1 MPVIDE
7 DVLRELMHRSTDDLH
22 APAGV
27 AAGIVTR
34 HRRHRRR
41 VQALGVAA
49 TGVAAA
55 AALGLAASGAV
66 RPPASHASHAGRAVP
81 LPVIRLTAAQQALYK
96 LSRAAGAAAAPAG
109 RYAVVTLTEDG
120 VKTTRV
126 IDSVTGN
133 TWIYQLVGGVPKT
146 WPEFAAGS
154 PSQARTDALP
164 TDLTALRAALI
175 AQARADQAIAMKDA
189 IAGLRA
195 REPKASAQQ
204 LAQQAARQQ
213 VTQTDDDMV
222 FEQATD
228 ALWNPLVSPAQRA
241 AIYKVLAATPG
252 VVVNSSARDSTGRP
266 AIEISRLTSNG
277 FDIPE
282 TFQDPGTG
290 AVLETAFSYPAR
302 AGQVKTQDGSD
313 VYLSVTR
320 TDAPPTAN
328 PYGR

>member
-22 APAGV
+22 APPGV
-27 AAGIVTR
+27 AASIVSR

-41 VQALGVAA
+41 VQVLGIAA
-49 TGVAAA
+49 TGVAAGT
-55 AALGLAASGAV
+55 ALGLAASGAA
-66 RPPASHASHAGRAVP
+66 RSPAAHRAGPAVH

-96 LSRAAGAAAAPAG
+96 LSRAASAAAAPAG

-154 PSQARTDALP
+154 TTQAQTDAMP

-175 AQARADQAIAMKDA
+175 AQAKQDQATAIKAA
-189 IAGLRA
+189 IAGLKV

-204 LAQQAARQQ
+204 IAQQAARQQ
-213 VTQTDDDMV
+213 TVQTDDDMV

-228 ALWNPLVSPAQRA
+228 ALWNPLVSPALRA

-252 VVVNSSARDSTGRP
+252 VLVNSSAHDSTGRP

-290 AVLETAFSYPAR
+290 GVLETAFSYPAH

-320 TDAPPTAN
+320 TDTPPTTN

>member
-41 VQALGVAA
+41 VQVLGIAA

-55 AALGLAASGAV
+55 TAVGLAASGAV
-66 RPPASHASHAGRAVP
+66 RPPAASHAGGAVH
-81 LPVIRLTAAQQALYK
+81 LPVIHLTAAQQALYK
-96 LSRAAGAAAAPAG
+96 LSRAAGATAAPAG

-120 VKTTRV
+120 VQTTRV

-133 TWIYQLVGGVPKT
+133 TWIYQLARGVPKT
-146 WPEFAAGS
+146 WPEYRAGS
-154 PSQARTDALP
+154 PTQAQTDSLP

-175 AQARADQAIAMKDA
+175 AQAKQDQAIAIKDA
-189 IAGLRA
+189 IAGLKV

-204 LAQQAARQQ
+204 LAKQAARQQ
-213 VTQTDDDMV
+213 AVQTDDDMV

-266 AIEISRLTSNG
+266 AIEVSRLTSNG

-290 AVLETAFSYPAR
+290 AVLETAFSYPAH
-302 AGQVKTQDGSD
+302 AGQVKSQDGSD

-320 TDAPPTAN
+320 TDTPPTAN
-328 PYGR
+328 PYRR

>member
-7 DVLRELMHRSTDDLH
+7 DVLRELMHRSTDGLH
-22 APAGV
+22 APPGV

-34 HRRHRRR
+34 RRRHRRR
-41 VQALGVAA
+41 AQALGIAA
-49 TGVAAA
+49 AGVAAVTA
-55 AALGLAASGAV
+55 VGLAASGVA
-66 RPPASHASHAGRAVP
+66 RPPADGHAGRAVH

-96 LSRAAGAAAAPAG
+96 LSRAAGAATAPAG

-126 IDSVTGN
+126 IDSVTGD

-154 PSQARTDALP
+154 PTQAQTDALP

-175 AQARADQAIAMKDA
+175 AQARQDQATAIKDA
-189 IAGLRA
+189 IAALRVK
-195 REPKASAQQ
+195 EPKESAQQ
-204 LAQQAARQQ
+204 IARQAARQQ
-213 VTQTDDDMV
+213 AVQTADDMV

-228 ALWNPLVSPAQRA
+228 ALWNPLVSPALRA
-241 AIYKVLAATPG
+241 AIYKILAATPG
-252 VVVNSSARDSTGRP
+252 VVVHSGAHDSTGRP

-282 TFQDPGTG
+282 TFQDPRTG
-290 AVLETAFSYPAR
+290 GVLETAFSYPAHP
-302 AGQVKTQDGSD
+302 GQAKTQDGSD

-320 TDAPPTAN
+320 TDTPPTAN
-328 PYGR
+328 PYGG

>member
-7 DVLRELMHRSTDDLH
+7 DVLRELMHRSTADLH
-22 APAGV
+22 APAEV

-55 AALGLAASGAV
+55 TALGVAVSGAA
-66 RPPASHASHAGRAVP
+66 RPPSASPAGGAVH

-120 VKTTRV
+120 VQTTRV
-126 IDSVTGN
+126 IDSVTGD
-133 TWIYQLVGGVPKT
+133 TWIYQLVGGEPKT

-154 PSQARTDALP
+154 ATQAQTDALP
-164 TDLTALRAALI
+164 TGLAALRAALI
-175 AQARADQAIAMKDA
+175 AQARQDQATATKDA
-189 IAGLRA
+189 IAGLKV

-204 LAQQAARQQ
+204 IARQAARQQ
-213 VTQTDDDMV
+213 ATQTDDDMV

-252 VVVNSSARDSTGRP
+252 VVVNSGAHDSTGRP
-266 AIEISRLTSNG
+266 AVEISRLTSNG

-282 TFQDPGTG
+282 TFQDPSTG
-290 AVLETAFSYPAR
+290 GVLETAFSYPAH

-313 VYLSVTR
+313 VYVSVVR
-320 TDAPPTAN
+320 TDTPPTAN